1 MAPTAD
7 SVDLKGQKKAK
18 KSNSK
23 DERKHRKD
31 KHERPAA
38 DEASPRNEAK
48 RKHKGGQEGKEHG
61 KKPKKEKKA
70 GAVAEA
76 TGAGAAE
83 VKRGDE
89 KMKRAMEDERFAA
102 ARTDPRFR
110 PMRRKEAKVALDSR
124 FNGMLTNPMF
134 ASSEAPVDKRGRRR
148 KKGAKENPMLHYYL
162 KQEEGDEKEKE
173 KEKVK
178 LVQKDDDDEV
188 EEEDEQVEEESS
200 SSDDEEEEEEDDENT
215 LIPLTLS
222 RLTPTSSHYRGRRAR
237 SRALSCRLASQPPPA
252 KPAGLRAAR
261 PSPSSLQAPSQE
273 LPNPLLPCC
282 PVAMDVA
289 RSAVQQSRHLL
300 APGRRCGLPAR
311 IYFLSIVPPCTLR
324 T

>member
-31 KHERPAA
+31 KHDRPAA
-38 DEASPRNEAK
+38 DEASLRNEAK

-61 KKPKKEKKA
+61 KKPKKENKA
-70 GAVAEA
+70 GAEAEA
-76 TGAGAAE
+76 MGAE
-83 VKRGDE
+83 VKRGEE

-124 FNGMLTNPMF
+124 FNGMLTDPMF

-162 KQEEGDEKEKE
+162 KQEEGDEKEK
-173 KEKVK
+173 VK
-178 LVQKDDDDEV
+178 LVQEDDDDEV

-200 SSDDEEEEEEDDENT
+200 SSDDEEEEDDDENT

-222 RLTPTSSHYRGRRAR
+222 CLTPTSSHHRGRCTR
-237 SRALSCRLASQPPPA
+237 SHALSCRLASRPPPA
-252 KPAGLRAAR
+252 KPAGLQAAC

-282 PVAMDVA
+282 TVTMDVA
-289 RSAVQQSRHLL
+289 RSAVQPSCHLL
-300 APGRRCGLPAR
+300 ASGRRCGLPAR
-311 IYFLSIVPPCTLR
+311 TCFLSIVPPCTLR
-324 T
+324 A